1 MRLPIP
7 TFYAEIISMIKI
19 DLWVLTAAFMLVLL
33 PDCLYGE
40 NPNIIVIYT
49 DDQGYGDAS
58 CLNPD
63 SKFLTPNLDKLA
75 REGIAFT
82 NGHSSD
88 TVCTPSRYGLL
99 TGRYCWRT
107 SKKAGVMQAE
117 GDC

>member
-1 MRLPIP
+1 MMKIDTWILTVAFLLPLLTEIS
-7 TFYAEIISMIKI
+7 YAEK
-19 DLWVLTAAFMLVLL
+19 
-33 PDCLYGE
+33 
-40 NPNIIVIYT
+40 PNIIVIYT

-63 SKFLTPNLDKLA
+63 AKFLTPNLDKLA

-107 SKKAGVMQAE
+107 S
-117 GDC
+117 